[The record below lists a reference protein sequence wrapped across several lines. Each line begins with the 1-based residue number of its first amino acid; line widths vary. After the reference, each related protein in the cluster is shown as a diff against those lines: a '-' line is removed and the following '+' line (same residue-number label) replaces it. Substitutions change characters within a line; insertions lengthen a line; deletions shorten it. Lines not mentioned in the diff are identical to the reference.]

1 MAGGSTRPFETEEEP
16 SFSNVHP
23 ASTGEGQPLLQK
35 QKIKQLDEI
44 PAPTA
49 YRKAATI
56 FEGMICVSHTGPPRQ
71 DPISY
76 LDFEC
81 TPEDEVGAEIVI
93 SFPIESRH
101 SHRESLAQD
110 KGSVEV
116 SEDELKRRDLL
127 ARLSKAGLMY
137 VARLAEDGDEWQ
149 KEDRGD

>member
-1 MAGGSTRPFETEEEP
+1 
-16 SFSNVHP
+16 
-23 ASTGEGQPLLQK
+23 
-35 QKIKQLDEI
+35 
-44 PAPTA
+44 
-49 YRKAATI
+49 
-56 FEGMICVSHTGPPRQ
+56 MICVSHTAPPRQ

-137 VARLAEDGDEWQ
+137 VARLAEDGDECYIIIKATLGRLMEAAEVSEHEMPLKKKWQ
-149 KEDRGD
+149 ARLSCD